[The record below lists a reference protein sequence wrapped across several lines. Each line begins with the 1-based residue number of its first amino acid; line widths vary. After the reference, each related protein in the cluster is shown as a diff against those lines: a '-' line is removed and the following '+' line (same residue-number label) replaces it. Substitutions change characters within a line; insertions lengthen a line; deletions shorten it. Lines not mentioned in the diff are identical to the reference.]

1 MAVDHLGVQCCI
13 TATHED
19 TIKVW
24 PCFPDSQQA
33 HSNDHI
39 GQVHAIQCTS
49 SDLSNTQE
57 VERPGHSLHD
67 TVMLELDVASFTSG
81 RQAEEAGVPPEHQ
94 GKYVG
99 LLDRLE
105 LIR

>member
-1 MAVDHLGVQCCI
+1 MQGVD
-13 TATHED
+13 
-19 TIKVW
+19 
-24 PCFPDSQQA
+24 
-33 HSNDHI
+33 
-39 GQVHAIQCTS
+39 
-49 SDLSNTQE
+49 
-57 VERPGHSLHD
+57 RPGHSLHD

-81 RQAEEAGVPPEHQ
+81 RQADEDGVPPQHQ

>member
-1 MAVDHLGVQCCI
+1 MQG
-13 TATHED
+13 
-19 TIKVW
+19 
-24 PCFPDSQQA
+24 
-33 HSNDHI
+33 
-39 GQVHAIQCTS
+39 
-49 SDLSNTQE
+49 

-81 RQAEEAGVPPEHQ
+81 RQAEEAGVPPQHQ

>member
-1 MAVDHLGVQCCI
+1 MPFSAPAQ
-13 TATHED
+13 
-19 TIKVW
+19 
-24 PCFPDSQQA
+24 
-33 HSNDHI
+33 
-39 GQVHAIQCTS
+39 S
-49 SDLSNTQE
+49 SVSNTQE

-81 RQAEEAGVPPEHQ
+81 RQAEEAGVPAQHQ
-94 GKYVG
+94 GKYLG